1 METNFV
7 TLHFSDSVLPAHIV
21 IFHDFSVSQILREIK
36 FAIFAILEALYLPY
50 YEFLHFLKSEII
62 QNNKIQSL

>member
-50 YEFLHFLKSEII
+50 YEFLHFLKAEM
-62 QNNKIQSL
+62 